1 MRRGPRVGPVLHRG
15 LIGVPSGPTTML
27 NFFRRTASSVFAWII
42 LGVLA
47 LVFGLSFGPA
57 SDNLSLGTGSYVKVH
72 GESLGDE
79 EFRFQANLIER
90 VVQIPKDA
98 RFQQMLGLKEEILD
112 AAVEREVLYDA
123 GRGLGLQA
131 TDADAEELVLAGQFI
146 VLGETLDWLGNL
158 AFNYDI
164 FKKSFLAGLQISEP
178 NYLDLQRRELLART
192 VRDLIA
198 ASVVIGE
205 GELRA
210 AYEQDANRLSL
221 RYARYEALRF
231 GDLVDPTPAEV
242 EAYRTANLEELR
254 KQFTSQGSR
263 FAKLPKQARVFLLEV
278 RKPEPAEPTA
288 DGDAATAPE
297 GGETPGD
304 KPGKSGAGGSVRG
317 GGGTTDGLSRAFG
330 AIQAARKRIEGGED
344 FRKVAREVSQHE
356 SSVRGGELGWVA
368 QSSGSGVDPA
378 VDTQL
383 ASLEVGKVSDVID
396 GSKALYLVLVRERRE
411 GDIDEAGAL
420 PELAEEGVRRSKG
433 RELARA
439 AAEEDLAAIAAGAA
453 LTDVFSGGS
462 ALGGDGIEQAG
473 TDARRKVRLDE
484 TGSFAKGTPAPGLGQ
499 APEILAAA
507 WAATPDQSLLD
518 QVFTVGDDLVLVG
531 VVEKTEAN
539 DAGFAEARAE
549 LYRAAVARKAE
560 LVTASWTKRRC
571 IEAKAKGEISANEGR
586 VARLMTYETKLD
598 EAKDIIKPY
607 EVCDRVGDRGGRL
620 RMGFGGGP
628 GGE

>member
-1 MRRGPRVGPVLHRG
+1 MRRGPRVGPVLHGG

-79 EFRFQANLIER
+79 AFRFQANLIER

-123 GRGLGLQA
+123 GRGLGLQT

-210 AYEQDANRLSL
+210 TYEQDANRLSL

-231 GDLVDPTPAEV
+231 GDLVDPTPAEI

-263 FAKLPKQARVFLLEV
+263 FAKLPKQGRVFLLEV
-278 RKPEPAEPTA
+278 RKSESA
-288 DGDAATAPE
+288 GDADATAAAE
-297 GGETPGD
+297 RD
-304 KPGKSGAGGSVRG
+304 KAAQ
-317 GGGTTDGLSRAFG
+317 TT
-330 AIQAARKRIEGGED
+330 IQAARKRIEGGED

-368 QSSGSGVDPA
+368 QSSGSGINPA

-383 ASLEVGKVSDVID
+383 ASLEVGKVSAVIE

-549 LYRAAVARKAE
+549 LYRAAVARKSE
-560 LVTASWTKRRC
+560 LVTAAWAKRRC
-571 IEAKAKGEISANEGR
+571 IEAKAKGQISANEGR

-598 EAKDIIKPY
+598 AEAKDIIKPY